1 MALESFPKP
10 GAKHEVPAKPESAE
24 QEREIDLE
32 KVGQDFAE
40 LAKEGKYTE
49 MLVLRKQLNIPD
61 REIIKAFTEASGP
74 LRRRLDALQYPR
86 RASLYDTLKVVPPLA
101 FTAGAI
107 QTQPTIGMAAA
118 GLGMG
123 LGASIVMHILNPGIE
138 KSSLKNAVEALE
150 NAKTIIRQEQDYE
163 TRTREEESA
172 PQSGPDTQASS

>member
-10 GAKHEVPAKPESAE
+10 GTKHEAVARPESAE

-32 KVGQDFAE
+32 KAGQDFAE

-61 REIIKAFTEASGP
+61 REIIKAFTEAGGP
-74 LRRRLDALQYPR
+74 LRRRLD
-86 RASLYDTLKVVPPLA
+86 A

-123 LGASIVMHILNPGIE
+123 LGASIVMHILKPGIE

-150 NAKTIIRQEQDYE
+150 NAKTIIWQERDYE
-163 TRTREEESA
+163 TQSREEASA
-172 PQSGPDTQASS
+172 PQSGPDTQSSS